1 MKGNIMKL
9 PFRRIDN
16 EDGSVLIIS
25 VLFMIILTLIG
36 VAAMNTGT
44 IEIQIAANEKFH
56 KIAFQNADSGIYATP
71 KFISA
76 CLDAGGENVPLAT
89 APGILLRK
97 NGDSTVW
104 VNVAIIPNVTDGTFY
119 KKMMGY
125 SPYTP
130 SDPPDTA
137 TDLRMEIDSNP
148 VEVDVR
154 WLRAETLSGGGAEFS
169 TGAEGLGSGSAGSA
183 AVVYSENS
191 FGQGPAD
198 SASNIFAVYRK
209 IIGMPGG
216 L

>member
-1 MKGNIMKL
+1 MKGDLMNL

-16 EDGSVLIIS
+16 EDGSVLIIA

-97 NGDSTVW
+97 DGDPTEW
-104 VNVAIIPNVTDGTFY
+104 VNLDDVTDGNFY
-119 KKMMGY
+119 SKMMGFSPY
-125 SPYTP
+125 SPL
-130 SDPPDTA
+130 DPPDTA
-137 TDLRMEIDSNP
+137 TDLRMEIDGNP

-154 WLRAETLSGGGAEFS
+154 WLRAETISGGGAEFG

>member
-1 MKGNIMKL
+1 MNL

-16 EDGSVLIIS
+16 EDGSVLIIA

-36 VAAMNTGT
+36 IAAMNTGT
-44 IEIQIAANEKFH
+44 LEIQIAANEKFH

-76 CLDAGGENVPLAT
+76 CLDAGSENVVPAP
-89 APGILLRK
+89 PGIFLRDP
-97 NGDSTVW
+97 GDPSGWDT
-104 VNVAIIPNVTDGTFY
+104 AGSADGTFY
-119 KKMMGY
+119 RKMMGY
-125 SPYTP
+125 PPYTP

-137 TDLRMEIDSNP
+137 TELRMEIDSNP

-154 WLRAETLSGGGAEFS
+154 WVRAETLSGGGAEFG

-191 FGQGPAD
+191 FGQGPSD